1 MTTTIRVTASS
12 ELLPL
17 ADKIAISIR
26 RGQGITLQA
35 AGPTDVDLAI
45 RAIALAR
52 NYLAYDSIE
61 LCFASSF
68 VDIHDIDNPAPAM
81 VLSVDRPDRL
91 FRSMPNATPMMDDK
105 LEQNGQ

>member
-1 MTTTIRVTASS
+1 MTTAIRVTASS

-26 RGQGITLQA
+26 RGQGIILQT
-35 AGPTDVDLAI
+35 AGPTEVDLAI

-68 VDIHDIDNPAPAM
+68 VDVHDLNNAEPAM
-81 VLSVDRPDRL
+81 VLYVDRPDRL
-91 FRSMPNATPMMDDK
+91 FTSLPKAIPPLDGSLGR
-105 LEQNGQ
+105 NGQ